1 MSKPLPKDWE
11 SLVISEY
18 NNGASDPEVAQSLQI
33 SMPRFR
39 DLYASDPHFQRT
51 VDTGRGYAQAWW
63 LREGRVN
70 LKDKSFNYSGWL
82 GNMKHRYGWNDKSEL
97 VVDNKVPSKMSDTD
111 ITREIE
117 LLKNKLLKGDAE

>member
-18 NNGASDPEVAQSLQI
+18 AAGASDQEVAKELEI

-39 DLYASDPHFQRT
+39 DLYASDPKFKT
-51 VDTGRGYAQAWW
+51 MVDTGRGYAQAWW

-70 LKDKSFNYSGWL
+70 LKDKTFNYSGWL

-97 VVDNKVPSKMSDTD
+97 VVDNKTPEKMDGDAISK
-111 ITREIE
+111 EIDA
-117 LLKNKLLKGDAE
+117 LKAKLLGV